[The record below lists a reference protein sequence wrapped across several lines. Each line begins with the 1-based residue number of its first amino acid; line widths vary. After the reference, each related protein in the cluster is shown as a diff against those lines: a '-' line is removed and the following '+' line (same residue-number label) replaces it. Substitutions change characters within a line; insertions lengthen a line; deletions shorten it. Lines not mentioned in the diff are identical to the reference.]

1 MADVRAVGGSGGG
14 GGVSIIVTCV
24 VHPVVH
30 AHTFIQLSMLI
41 PSTYAPFISSF
52 VVSPFFGIVTVRSTW
67 CMRRFG
73 YMVVVDSSNGV
84 GFTDD
89 AEAHG

>member
-1 MADVRAVGGSGGG
+1 
-14 GGVSIIVTCV
+14 
-24 VHPVVH
+24 
-30 AHTFIQLSMLI
+30 MLI

-67 CMRRFG
+67 SAALDQHG
-73 YMVVVDSSNGV
+73 PTAPKTAATQLHGSSDGLV
-84 GFTDD
+84 ATED